1 MSLLCRAGAIFSQKI
16 RFHSKKVLDKSV
28 LMNYFKEKFDCFN
41 YVLAS
46 SDFVRSGRP

>member
-16 RFHSKKVLDKSV
+16 RFIAKKVLDKSV
-28 LMNYFKEKFDCFN
+28 LMNYFTKSFDS
-41 YVLAS
+41 VLAS